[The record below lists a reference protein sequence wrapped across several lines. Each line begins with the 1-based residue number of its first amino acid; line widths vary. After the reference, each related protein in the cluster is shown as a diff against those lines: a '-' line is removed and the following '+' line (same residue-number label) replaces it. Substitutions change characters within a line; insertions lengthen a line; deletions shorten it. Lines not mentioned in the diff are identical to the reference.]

1 MFSVTIFVSDTSSE
15 HSARDSCD
23 IEEDLHVRL
32 GGSEKAQ
39 PILSS
44 VTVLNRVQTEGP
56 PLRQSYY

>member
-1 MFSVTIFVSDTSSE
+1 MMV
-15 HSARDSCD
+15 RDSCD

-44 VTVLNRVQTEGP
+44 VTVPNRVQTEEV
-56 PLRQSYY
+56 